1 MQIDDTSSQHHIDA
15 ALRSTLDINN
25 ILDMVIK
32 SSTVII
38 FLKNGARIEAKLTH
52 ELKKLYWDV
61 KLRNRRKAF
70 GL

>member
-1 MQIDDTSSQHHIDA
+1 MRADHTSSQHPINTT
-15 ALRSTLDINN
+15 LQPSLDINN
-25 ILDMVIK
+25 ILDIVIK
-32 SSTVII
+32 SNTVII
-38 FLKNGARIEAKLTH
+38 FLKNGTKIETKLTH